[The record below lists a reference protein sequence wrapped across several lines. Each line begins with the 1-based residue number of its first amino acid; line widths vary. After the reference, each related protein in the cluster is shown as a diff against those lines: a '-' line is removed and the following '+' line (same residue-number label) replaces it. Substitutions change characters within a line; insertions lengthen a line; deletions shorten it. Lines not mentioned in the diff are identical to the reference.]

1 MGKWDL
7 QFRFSLINFVDSQL
21 TIMRILKLFTII
33 TLAIAVMPHT
43 AYGLSAAGVFTSA
56 PSEIFPLL
64 DRNARLDMYDYFT
77 GGFENSTANSL
88 KGESRITAMS
98 PMAMSIDMTPAST
111 CEISLLPTA
120 GGDTIV
126 ALITTVRT
134 PVPDSHI
141 NFYDRKWTELSV
153 KKYISLPNL
162 NDWLTNTGN
171 KAFATVAETI
181 PFLLTS
187 FTYNPDTKC
196 LTLTDHTGEFLS
208 EDDYEIVK
216 PYLREK
222 ITYVWNGKKF
232 NRE

>member
-1 MGKWDL
+1 M
-7 QFRFSLINFVDSQL
+7 
-21 TIMRILKLFTII
+21 
-33 TLAIAVMPHT
+33 AVMPHT
-43 AYGLSAAGVFTSA
+43 AHGLSAAGVFTSA

-77 GGFENSTANSL
+77 GGFENSTANAL

-98 PMAMSIDMTPAST
+98 PMSMSIDMTPAST
-111 CEISLLPTA
+111 CEISLLPTV

-126 ALITTVRT
+126 ALITTVMT

-141 NFYDRKWTELSV
+141 KFYDRKWSELAV
-153 KKYISLPNL
+153 KKYISLPDL
-162 NDWLTNTGN
+162 DDWLTNAGK
-171 KAFATVAETI
+171 KAFATVTETI
-181 PFLLTS
+181 PFMLTS
-187 FTYNPDTKC
+187 FAYNPENRS
-196 LTLTDHTGEFLS
+196 LTLTDNTGKFLS
-208 EDDYEIVK
+208 EEDYETMK